1 MKQLPVQPTEQPNTK
16 VLLDSLGPAMRIILG
31 GTVSDKLPREIT
43 AALKQLSA
51 TPGKLP

>member
-1 MKQLPVQPTEQPNTK
+1 MKQLPVQPTEQASTK
-16 VLLDSLGPAMRIILG
+16 VPLDLFGATMRIILG